1 MTGLKVFV
9 LIDVAL
15 LAACIHWWAWR
26 RSRPSAAPG
35 AEGAQ
40 TARAPGLGAFSG
52 RVFVIDGDTIEV
64 GQSRVRLFGIDAPET
79 DQYGGRA
86 ARSHLI
92 RLAGGRDVRVEPVAV
107 DRYGRIVGRVRLGT
121 LDLSAAMVRDGFAV
135 AMARYHADYVHL
147 EAEARAARRGLWG
160 GRGIGD
166 PSAHRRRA
174 AARPAGVSRR

>member
-1 MTGLKVFV
+1 VTGLKVFV

-64 GQSRVRLFGIDAPET
+64 GRSRVRLFGMDAPET

-86 ARSHLI
+86 ARSRLI

-121 LDLSAAMVRDGFAV
+121 LDLSAAMVR
-135 AMARYHADYVHL
+135 YHADYVHL
-147 EAEARAARRGLWG
+147 ESEARAARRGLWG

-174 AARPAGVSRR
+174 AARPVEVSRR